1 LCFHLA
7 PLFTAVDLASIAHE
21 FDRIEADV
29 MAENGLDT
37 SDYLKF
43 LGEDSGN
50 VALDGNYSVQVL
62 QKALEVFHVRLVR
75 TTLPEGRAALQES
88 TKQLGFI
95 GNLNGIGRCFVFDL
109 AFVCLSFHLHS
120 KRFLDA

>member
-1 LCFHLA
+1 MQLLFFFFFFSCRFPVIILG
-7 PLFTAVDLASIAHE
+7 PLFTAVDLALIAHE

-43 LGEDSGN
+43 MGEDSGN

-62 QKALEVFHVRLVR
+62 QKALEVFHIRLVR

-88 TKQLGFI
+88 TRQLGFI
-95 GNLNGIGRCFVFDL
+95 GNLNGIPLEILNLQFFI
-109 AFVCLSFHLHS
+109 
-120 KRFLDA
+120 